1 MVGPTSSTLAVC
13 RPVFVRLVSKAC
25 PESCDI
31 CRWRPGHPA
40 SHGSGVTLTAD
51 VVVVGAGVIGTS
63 TAFELAKTGRRVLVV
78 DKLAG
83 PGQGSTSASS
93 AVVRFNYST
102 FDGIASAWESRH
114 HWVNWADHLGGVAVR
129 GPLARLRPTGFV
141 MLDAPV
147 APKKWVLATFD
158 QLGVPYEDW
167 DPTAL
172 AVRVP
177 GLDPGRFWPPKR
189 LDDEAFWA
197 EPVGQLGA
205 FFTPDAGFV
214 EDPQLAAINLAG
226 AAGRRGVSF
235 LFRRQVIAVRQT
247 GGRVDGLELDDGQR
261 IHAPVVVNVA
271 GPWSSAL
278 NRIAGVG
285 ADFRVSVRP
294 MRQEVHHVPAPPGFN
309 QGERLG
315 PVIADMDL
323 GTYLRGTPG
332 DGLLIGGTE
341 PECEPLQWLD
351 SPEDASLNPTLSLFE
366 TQVTRVARRF
376 PGLTVPGAPRGI
388 AGVYDVASDWTPIY
402 DRTSLDGFYVAI
414 GTSGNQFKNAPLA
427 GRFMTAIIGAVEDGH
442 DHDADP
448 VCHVGEYTGAKINL
462 GTFSRKRAVNTASSG
477 TVMG

>member
-1 MVGPTSSTLAVC
+1 V
-13 RPVFVRLVSKAC
+13 K
-25 PESCDI
+25 
-31 CRWRPGHPA
+31 
-40 SHGSGVTLTAD
+40 LTAD
-51 VVVVGAGVIGTS
+51 VVVVGAGVIGAS

-93 AVVRFNYST
+93 SVVRFNYST
-102 FDGIASAWESRH
+102 FGGVASAWESKH
-114 HWVNWADHLGGVAVR
+114 HWANWADHLERVA
-129 GPLARLRPTGFV
+129 GDEPLACFRRTGLV

-147 APKKWVLATFD
+147 APKKRVLAMFD
-158 QLGVPYEDW
+158 QVGVPYEDW
-167 DPTAL
+167 DTATL
-172 AVRVP
+172 TARVP

-197 EPVGQLGA
+197 EPAGQLGA

-214 EDPQLAAINLAG
+214 DDPQLAAVNLAG
-226 AAGRRGVSF
+226 AADRRGVSF
-235 LFRRQVIAVRQT
+235 LFRRQVIAVRQAS
-247 GGRVDGLELDDGQR
+247 GRVAGLELADGQH
-261 IHAPVVVNVA
+261 IQAPVVVNVA

-278 NRIAGVG
+278 NRLAGVG
-285 ADFRVSVRP
+285 ADFTVSVRP

-309 QGERLG
+309 QGDRLG
-315 PVIADMDL
+315 PVIADLDL
-323 GTYLRGTPG
+323 GTYIRGTPG
-332 DGLLIGGTE
+332 DGFLVGGTE
-341 PECEPLQWLD
+341 PDCEPLQWLD
-351 SPEDASLNPTLSLFE
+351 SPEDAGPSPTLSLFE
-366 TQVTRVARRF
+366 AQVTRAARRF

-427 GRFMTAIIGAVEDGH
+427 GRFMAAIIGAVEDGH

-448 VCHVGEYTGAKINL
+448 VRHIGEYTGAEINL
-462 GTFSRKRAVNTASSG
+462 ATFSRKRAINTASSG